1 MTPTSTMLSA
11 TLQSATTTTNKR
23 PMSPSPSSSLKLR
36 RTDTIRDYLSG
47 TTLLNNDGASADH
60 GMFNLNMDNMN
71 LRLRPSSTAPI
82 DIGADGPWFSN
93 EGAGSIV
100 HLKLPELPA
109 FSISTQMAA
118 PPSQP
123 PLRVIPY
130 DYTQTAATPT
140 SPQWM
145 PSKADLKSAL
155 RPTPIITRS
164 VAKMQGSTSPRTV
177 FDVFSPKYL
186 ETQREEASR
195 RAFFMINTPKPS
207 PTFAYT
213 PTSEAASPTSP
224 MITIK
229 AEAISPLF
237 NACQR
242 GLSPA
247 VSPTTTPTL
256 QRSMTLTETTP
267 TTKFVELYGSE
278 DSDSDMDCTGG
289 DTPPRDPT
297 ISTDGTKRLLF
308 DFTGP
313 PRVCE
318 VCIAHTSSCEC
329 SQCTRHRACIG
340 HTCTVCKRVHYVDV
354 DPNFRTYHDAD

>member
-1 MTPTSTMLSA
+1 MLSA
-11 TLQSATTTTNKR
+11 MLQSSTTTTNKR
-23 PMSPSPSSSLKLR
+23 PMSPTSSSSLKFR

-47 TTLLNNDGASADH
+47 PTLLNNDGASADH
-60 GMFNLNMDNMN
+60 GMFNLNMNPH
-71 LRLRPSSTAPI
+71 LRLHRPSTAPI
-82 DIGADGPWFSN
+82 DLTTDGPWLDN

-100 HLKLPELPA
+100 HLKLPEIPA
-109 FSISTQMAA
+109 FPISSQMAT
-118 PPSQP
+118 PPYQQ

-130 DYTQTAATPT
+130 NYTHTNTAVT

-155 RPTPIITRS
+155 RPSPIITRS
-164 VAKMQGSTSPRTV
+164 VAKMQDSTSPKTV
-177 FDVFSPKYL
+177 FDYFSPKYL
-186 ETQREEASR
+186 EAQRDEASH
-195 RAFFMINTPKPS
+195 RACFNINTPRPS

-213 PTSEAASPTSP
+213 PTFPAASPTSP
-224 MITIK
+224 MVDIK

-237 NACQR
+237 CPAQR

-247 VSPTTTPTL
+247 MSPTTSPTL

-267 TTKFVELYGSE
+267 TTKFVELHGSE

-289 DTPPRDPT
+289 DTPPREVPT

-313 PRVCE
+313 PRVCD

-329 SQCTRHRACIG
+329 SQCFRHRACIG
-340 HTCTVCKRVHYVDV
+340 HTCTMCKRVHYVDV
-354 DPNFRTYHDAD
+354 DPNFRTYHNAD